1 MINLRE
7 STHLVLVTL
16 ATALLTIG
24 PLSGQSVL
32 DRTPNLSGGWTG
44 EEGTVYFN
52 FLHRFWK
59 VDFGEERKVLNSPT
73 FLLGVALPG
82 RVLLGLNY
90 ASNSLVDG
98 EEFNE
103 TEYYARWA
111 FLATSAGAPVDVAIT
126 AAFNEAAS
134 SGDFEL
140 SVAAPL
146 GPLTLLGVGRFLGKV
161 AKPGDD
167 MFFDDPRW
175 AVGMGAVIR
184 LTKGVA
190 IAGDVV
196 ALTNRDIDARPSGG
210 DVLIGPKRLDR
221 AWSVGLQLAIPSTP
235 HTLSLHFGNARTST
249 LQGSSFGDGETRY
262 GFEFTIPFTLSRYF
276 GSRQSRSTGDV
287 GGNVAADVT
296 MDDRLRFTSETVRIR
311 TGQAVRWT
319 NTSSL
324 IHTVTADPSKANNA
338 NSVGLP
344 SGARPFDS
352 GDLRPGDVFTHTFT
366 EPGTYRYFCI
376 PHEGA
381 GMVAT
386 VIVSG

>member
-16 ATALLTIG
+16 ATALLTVG

-82 RVLLGLNY
+82 RVLLGYNY

-103 TEYYARWA
+103 AEYYARWA

-140 SVAAPL
+140 SVAAAL
-146 GPLTLLGVGRFLGKV
+146 GPVTLHGVGRLLTQVPEADGET
-161 AKPGDD
+161 A
-167 MFFDDPRW
+167 W
-175 AVGMGAVIR
+175 AVGGGVVLR
-184 LTKGVA
+184 LTDGIA

-196 ALTNRDIDARPSGG
+196 ALTDRDIIGSD
-210 DVLIGPKRLDR
+210 DVDM
-221 AWSVGLQLAIPSTP
+221 AWSAGLQLAIPATP
-235 HTLSLHFGNARTST
+235 HTISLHFSNARTST

>member
-1 MINLRE
+1 MNSLRE
-7 STHLVLVTL
+7 RAQLVLVTL
-16 ATALLTIG
+16 AAALLTVG
-24 PLSGQSVL
+24 PLAGQSVL

-59 VDFGEERKVLNSPT
+59 VEAVDEDKVLNSPT
-73 FLLGVALPG
+73 FLLGVSLPG

-103 TEYYARWA
+103 TEFYGRWA
-111 FLATSAGAPVDVAIT
+111 FLATTAGAPVDVAVT

-140 SVAAPL
+140 SLAVPL
-146 GPLTLLGVGRFLGKV
+146 GPVTLHGVGRLLGQV
-161 AKPGDD
+161 AELGDETG
-167 MFFDDPRW
+167 W
-175 AVGMGAVIR
+175 AVGGGAVIR
-184 LTKGVA
+184 LTDGVA

-196 ALTNRDIDARPSGG
+196 SLTNRDIIGTDATDEL
-210 DVLIGPKRLDR
+210 DV
-221 AWSVGLQLAIPSTP
+221 AWGVGLQLAMPGTP
-235 HTLSLHFGNARTST
+235 HTVSLQLSNARTST
-249 LQGSSFGDGETRY
+249 LQGSSFGDGQTRY

-276 GSRQSRSTGDV
+276 GRRQSRSTGDAS
-287 GGNVAADVT
+287 GTVAAEVAMNDQ
-296 MDDRLRFTSETVRIR
+296 LRYTSETVRIR

-338 NSVGLP
+338 NSVVLP

-352 GDLRPGDVFTHTFT
+352 GDLRPGDVFTHPFS

>member
-1 MINLRE
+1 M
-7 STHLVLVTL
+7 
-16 ATALLTIG
+16 
-24 PLSGQSVL
+24 
-32 DRTPNLSGGWTG
+32 
-44 EEGTVYFN
+44 
-52 FLHRFWK
+52 
-59 VDFGEERKVLNSPT
+59 
-73 FLLGVALPG
+73 
-82 RVLLGLNY
+82 
-90 ASNSLVDG
+90 
-98 EEFNE
+98 
-103 TEYYARWA
+103 
-111 FLATSAGAPVDVAIT
+111 ATSAGAPVDVAIT

-146 GPLTLLGVGRFLGKV
+146 GPVTLHGVGRLLTQVPQADGET
-161 AKPGDD
+161 G
-167 MFFDDPRW
+167 W
-175 AVGMGAVIR
+175 AVGGGAVLR
-184 LTKGVA
+184 LTDGIA

-196 ALTNRDIDARPSGG
+196 ALTDRDIIGSD
-210 DVLIGPKRLDR
+210 DVDV
-221 AWSVGLQLAIPSTP
+221 AWSAGLQLAIPATP
-235 HTLSLHFGNARTST
+235 HTISLHFSNARTST

-287 GGNVAADVT
+287 GGNVAAEVT
-296 MDDRLRFTSETVRIR
+296 MNDRLRFTSETVRIR

-319 NTSSL
+319 NTSNL
-324 IHTVTADPSKANNA
+324 IHTVTADPYKANNA

-344 SGARPFDS
+344 SGAQPFDS

-366 EPGTYRYFCI
+366 QPGTYRYFCI

>member
-7 STHLVLVTL
+7 RAHLVPVVLF
-16 ATALLTIG
+16 ASLLTVG
-24 PLSGQSVL
+24 PVAGQSVL

-52 FLHRFWK
+52 FLHRFWR
-59 VDFGEERKVLNSPT
+59 VDVADDEKKIINSPT
-73 FLLGVALPG
+73 FLVGVSLPG

-90 ASNSLVDG
+90 SSNSLVDG

-103 TEYYARWA
+103 TEFYGRWA
-111 FLATSAGAPVDVAIT
+111 FLATSAGAPVDVAVT

-140 SVAAPL
+140 SLAVPF
-146 GPLTLLGVGRFLGKV
+146 GPVTLHGVGRLLGQV
-161 AKPGDD
+161 AELDD
-167 MFFDDPRW
+167 ETGW
-175 AVGMGAVIR
+175 AVGGGAVIR
-184 LTKGVA
+184 LTDGVA
-190 IAGDVV
+190 FAGDVV
-196 ALTNRDIDARPSGG
+196 TLGDRDIAVG
-210 DVLIGPKRLDR
+210 DGTHELDV
-221 AWSVGLQLAIPSTP
+221 AWSAGLQLAIPATP
-235 HTLSLHFGNARTST
+235 HTISFHVSNARTST
-249 LQGSSFGDGETRY
+249 LQGSSFGDGQTRY

-276 GSRQSRSTGDV
+276 GSRQSRFTGDI
-287 GGNVAADVT
+287 GGDVAAEVAMNDQ
-296 MDDRLRFTSETVRIR
+296 LRYTSETVRIR

-324 IHTVTADPSKANNA
+324 IHTVTADPAKASNPS
-338 NSVGLP
+338 SVSLP
-344 SGARPFDS
+344 SNARPFDS
-352 GDLRPGDVFTHTFT
+352 GDLRPGDVFTHTFS

>member
-1 MINLRE
+1 MTKLRE
-7 STHLVLVTL
+7 RAPLVLATL
-16 ATALLTIG
+16 FTALLTGG
-24 PLSGQSVL
+24 PLAGQSVL

-59 VDFGEERKVLNSPT
+59 LDLGDEDRILNSPT
-73 FLLGVALPG
+73 FLLGVSLPG

-103 TEYYARWA
+103 TEFYGRWA
-111 FLATSAGAPVDVAIT
+111 FLATSAGAPVDVTVT

-134 SGDFEL
+134 SGDLEL
-140 SVAAPL
+140 SVGAPL
-146 GPLTLLGVGRFLGKV
+146 GPLTLHGVGRFLGKV
-161 AKPGDD
+161 AKPGNDT
-167 MFFDDPRW
+167 FFDDPRW

-184 LTKGVA
+184 VTNGVA
-190 IAGDVV
+190 IAGDIVT
-196 ALTNRDIDARPSGG
+196 LTDRDIERRPSGG
-210 DVLIGPKRLDR
+210 DVVLPPKRLDR
-221 AWSVGLQLAIPSTP
+221 AWSVGLQLAIPATP
-235 HTLSLHFGNARTST
+235 HTLSLHLSNARTTT

-276 GSRQSRSTGDV
+276 GSRRSRSTGDA
-287 GGNVAADVT
+287 GGNVAAEVA
-296 MDDRLRFTSETVRIR
+296 MDDQLRFTSETVRIR

-338 NSVGLP
+338 NSVSLP
-344 SGARPFDS
+344 SGAQPFDS
-352 GDLRPGDVFTHTFT
+352 GDLRPGDVFTHTFS

-386 VIVSG
+386 VIVTG

>member
-7 STHLVLVTL
+7 STHLLLVTL
-16 ATALLTIG
+16 ATALLTVG
-24 PLSGQSVL
+24 PLAGQSVL

-73 FLLGVALPG
+73 FLLGVSLPG
-82 RVLLGLNY
+82 RVLLGVNY

-146 GPLTLLGVGRFLGKV
+146 GPVTLHGVGRLLTQVPEADGET
-161 AKPGDD
+161 A
-167 MFFDDPRW
+167 W
-175 AVGMGAVIR
+175 AVGGGVVLR
-184 LTKGVA
+184 LTDGIA

-196 ALTNRDIDARPSGG
+196 ALTDRDIIGSD
-210 DVLIGPKRLDR
+210 DVDV
-221 AWSVGLQLAIPSTP
+221 AWSAGLQLAIPATP
-235 HTLSLHFGNARTST
+235 HTISLHFSNARTST

-319 NTSSL
+319 NTSNL

-344 SGARPFDS
+344 SGAQPFDS